1 MPSIRSS
8 LNYLR
13 KEELIEI
20 NKKGVITKVYVNKVN
35 MPLSRN
41 VKDFLIRATG
51 KSNKEVAKL
60 LESFCNK
67 HYQNIRKYIPDKI
80 RYFHIMLENE
90 GTRRETIKNITNN
103 YITQKENNN
112 ITSDLIDKYI
122 NDYIKGCYSET
133 LNYISVL
140 INNYKKTNKKESNQ
154 NIKKLRQLSLKIS
167 SIQDNE
173 EIKKTMIKELNQSI
187 GPVKYKSIKK
197 ASKELINELEN
208 KMYKV
213 VEKYTYDVDEII
225 DLVSRDINRYTL
237 ISDTSPLLDFINR
250 YPEKVNIENITLNDD
265 EMLYLIENH
274 VKKETKK

>member
-1 MPSIRSS
+1 MPSMRSS
-8 LNYLR
+8 LDYLK

-20 NKKGVITKVYVNKVN
+20 NKKGIITKVYVNKVN

-41 VKDFLIRATG
+41 VKDFLLRATG
-51 KSNKEVAKL
+51 KSKKEVNKL
-60 LESFCNK
+60 LESICNK
-67 HYQNIRKYIPDKI
+67 HYQNIRKYIPDKT
-80 RYFHIMLENE
+80 RYFYIMLENE
-90 GTRRETIKNITNN
+90 STRKEVIKNITNS

-122 NDYIKGCYSET
+122 NDYIKGCYAEI

-140 INNYKKTNKKESNQ
+140 INGYKKTSKKESNQ

-173 EIKKTMIKELNQSI
+173 DIKKTMTKELNHSI
-187 GPVKYKSIKK
+187 GPVKYKDIKK
-197 ASKELINELEN
+197 ASKELKTELED
-208 KMYKV
+208 KMYSTL
-213 VEKYTYDVDEII
+213 EKYVYDVDEII
-225 DLVSRDINRYTL
+225 DLVSRDINKYTL

-265 EMLYLIENH
+265 EMISLIEEH
-274 VKKETKK
+274 VKRESK